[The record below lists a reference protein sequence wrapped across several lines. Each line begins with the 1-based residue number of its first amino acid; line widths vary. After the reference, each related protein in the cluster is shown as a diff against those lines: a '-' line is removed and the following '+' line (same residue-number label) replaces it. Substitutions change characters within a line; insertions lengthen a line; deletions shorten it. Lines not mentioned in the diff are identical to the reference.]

1 MDAWTED
8 LRFPPDRPLG
18 ELCEDVTTLLG
29 KEVELEEW
37 KSWEQK
43 TEEEKRRKS
52 KQKRG
57 RIKKNLE
64 LKTCLF
70 FHSFISFNLV
80 LF

>member
-1 MDAWTED
+1 M
-8 LRFPPDRPLG
+8 
-18 ELCEDVTTLLG
+18 TTLLG
-29 KEVELEEW
+29 MEVELEEW

-43 TEEEKRRKS
+43 TEEEEGRKS

-80 LF
+80 LVL